1 MDVKIMAFNHTD
13 CENRSGES
21 FIPKAFV
28 QLGSIAISIIA
39 IIIIIS

>member
-1 MDVKIMAFNHTD
+1 MALNYTD
-13 CENRSGES
+13 FSKRCCEI
-21 FIPKAFV
+21 FAPKAFV

>member
-1 MDVKIMAFNHTD
+1 MALNHTVS
-13 CENRSGES
+13 ENRSSER
-21 FIPKAFV
+21 FAPKAFV